1 MVLLKQK
8 TVSGKRSKA
17 QSLIELTLVL
27 SVLLLLLTTMVEFGV
42 LLNQYIDVQD
52 AARTGAREA
61 SVADPIADPALFFN
75 VANGVPSIVVN
86 SLKPIE
92 LNTACPRPGSPA
104 DAPDN
109 PCDDIVI
116 SVYSVLSGSTPTRLY
131 HVSVYSSS
139 NRSSRFTP
147 AQVGARLNSSA
158 PNTGLIVI
166 EIFYSYP
173 QMLKLPFVTAVVPD
187 PIPLHVFAIMP
198 LSAAEPTPTPRPS
211 P

>member
-8 TVSGKRSKA
+8 TIPGKRSKA
-17 QSLIELTLVL
+17 QSAVELTLVL
-27 SVLLLLLTTMVEFGV
+27 SILLLVLTTMVEFGV

-75 VANGVPSIVVN
+75 IDHGVPSIVIN
-86 SLKPIE
+86 SLKPIQ
-92 LNTACPRPGSPA
+92 LNTACPRPATPA
-104 DAPDN
+104 DGPDN

-131 HVSVYSSS
+131 HVSVYSSTS

-147 AQVGARLNSSA
+147 AQIGARLSSGA
-158 PNTGLIVI
+158 PNTGIIVI

-187 PIPLHVFAIMP
+187 PIPLHIFSIMP
-198 LSAAEPTPTPRPS
+198 LSAAEPTPTPRP
-211 P
+211 

>member
-1 MVLLKQK
+1 MFFLRRKVL
-8 TVSGKRSKA
+8 SEKRSKA
-17 QSLIELTLVL
+17 QSALELTLVL
-27 SVLLLLLTTMVEFGV
+27 SVLLLILTAMVEFGV

-52 AARTGAREA
+52 AARTGTREA

-75 VANGVPSIVVN
+75 IDHGVPSIVIN
-86 SLKPIE
+86 SLKPIQ
-92 LNTACPRPGSPA
+92 LNPACPRPGTPG
-104 DAPDN
+104 DGPDN

-116 SVYSVLSGSTPTRLY
+116 SVYSVLKGSTPTRLY
-131 HVSVYSSS
+131 HVSVYSGSS

-147 AQVGARLNSSA
+147 AQIGARLNSSA

-187 PIPLHVFAIMP
+187 PIPLHIFSIMP
-198 LSAAEPTPTPRPS
+198 LSAAEPTPTPRP
-211 P
+211 